1 METNIE
7 IFLSYARE
15 DELLRQRLEK
25 QLSVLVGEGLVSV
38 WHDRNISAGTEWQ
51 IEISG
56 HLNSAQIILLLI
68 SPDFMKSEY
77 GYCVEMKR
85 AMERQ
90 ERGEARVI
98 PIILRPVYWQEAPFS
113 KLQVLP
119 TDAKPVRSRAWR
131 NPDEAFFD
139 VTVGIRKVVEELI
152 AGAPVRLTTPVVA
165 STFKADQAE
174 MPRINAFYG
183 REHEQQSLKQWILDE
198 RCQIIAVVGIGGIGK
213 TALAATVVEQIKD
226 SFEYI
231 FWRSLQN
238 APSLKDIL
246 QDYITFFSNHHY
258 VELPDTVDSQ
268 ITKLIELLQA
278 HRCLMIIDNVEAILQ
293 VGGRFGRYREG
304 YEDYSKLFQRVGEIA
319 HQSCL
324 LLTSREKPKELLF
337 LEGSSSSIRSL
348 HLSGMEYRE
357 SRDLLKDRG
366 LSGSKQAWTRLI
378 ELYRG
383 NLLALK
389 LVVDPIQ
396 SLFKGDIASFL
407 SKGEVV
413 FGELQDLLKQQF
425 HRLSPFERDI
435 VYWLALER
443 EPVSLETLRNDL
455 VLVES
460 KRSLFDVLNT
470 LLRRSMIETS
480 ETADFMLQP
489 VIMEFVTSRLIE
501 QIVEEL
507 NKETFQIFES
517 HALMKAHAKDYVRE
531 SQIRL
536 VLWPIIQ
543 QQLAIH
549 GKARIEQKARNLLP
563 ILRHAPASNA
573 SYTAGNLL
581 NMLVQAQCDVRNI
594 DFSHLAVKQA
604 YLRGATLPGVNFT
617 HADLTTSVFTDTFS
631 NILSV
636 AFSKSGH
643 LLAAGTITGEIRV
656 WKYPNGEPVLTCLGH
671 RDWVRAVAFSP
682 DNKMIA
688 SGSDDQ
694 TLLLWDINTG
704 HILHR
709 LQGHSSWII
718 SATFNST
725 GNLLASGSDDRTIRI
740 WNVQMATCIDTL
752 YLEIEGNAVT
762 FSPTE
767 NILACVGENHT
778 IKLWDLYSG
787 QYIKVFQGHSDFIWS
802 LAFSADGRFLISGSF
817 DRTIKLWDIN
827 TSECLHTF
835 EGHSDWVLSV
845 SVSSDGRLIAS
856 GSKDRTMKL
865 WETSTGNCI
874 HTLQGHNDRLWSVAF
889 HPGGNSV
896 ASGSED
902 QTIRLWDVTSGK
914 CINTLQGY
922 TNKVWAIAFDGDGRL
937 LLSGCEDGAIRL
949 WETETEKCLL
959 TLQGHTA
966 WVMAVAFSSDEKMIA
981 SSSNDMTLRLWDR
994 HTGRCLHILQGHTHK
1009 VQSIAYNP
1017 AGSILASASHDQTL
1031 RLWET
1036 TTGDCLRILKGH
1048 TKVVRAV
1055 SFHPQGEL
1063 LASGGDDQIIRL
1075 WDVSSSSCQRTLA
1088 GHTARIRTIAFS
1100 PDGKMLATGSDD
1112 YTVRVWDYSSGDC
1125 LHILQGHS
1133 GQIRAVAFS
1142 PDGNM
1147 LASGSHDQTVRLW
1160 NSRTGECLHT
1170 LFEKDSWITSV
1181 AFTKN
1186 GKTLAMSDYNG
1197 TISLWDINTGTLLRS
1212 LNNIRPYEQMNI
1224 TNARGLT
1231 KAQRTNLR
1239 ILGAVDLTDNDF
1251 AKDI

>member
-1 METNIE
+1 MGANIE
-7 IFLSYARE
+7 IFISYARE
-15 DELLRQRLEK
+15 DELLLQRLEK
-25 QLSVLVGEGLVSV
+25 QLSALVEEGLVSI

-51 IEISG
+51 KEISR

-68 SPDFMKSEY
+68 SPGFMKSEY

-98 PIILRPVYWQEAPFS
+98 PIILRPVQWQEAPFS

-119 TDAKPVRSRAWR
+119 TGAKPIRSRAWH
-131 NPDEAFFD
+131 NLDEAFCD
-139 VTVGIRKVVEELI
+139 VALGIRKVVEELI
-152 AGAPVRLTTPVVA
+152 ADAPVRLTVPVVA
-165 STFKADQAE
+165 PTFKVDQAE

-183 REHEQQSLKQWILDE
+183 REHEQQNLKQWILDE
-198 RCQIIAVVGIGGIGK
+198 RCQVIAIVGIGGIGK

-238 APSLKDIL
+238 SPPLTDIM
-246 QDYITFFSNHHY
+246 QDCITFFSNHHY
-258 VELPDTVDSQ
+258 VELPDTVDDQ
-268 ITKLIELLQA
+268 ITKLIELLQT
-278 HRCLMIIDNVEAILQ
+278 HRCLMIIDNVEAVLQ
-293 VGGRFGRYREG
+293 GGGHFGRYQEG
-304 YEDYSKLFQRVGEIA
+304 YEDYSKLFQHVGEIA

-337 LEGSSSSIRSL
+337 LESPSSSIRSL
-348 HLSGMEYRE
+348 HLSGMGYHE
-357 SRDLLKDRG
+357 SRGLLRDRG

-378 ELYRG
+378 QLYQG
-383 NLLALK
+383 NPLALK
-389 LVVDPIQ
+389 LIIDPIQ
-396 SLFKGDIASFL
+396 SIFKGDIVNFL
-407 SKGEVV
+407 SKGELV
-413 FGELQDLLKQQF
+413 FGEVQDLLKQQF

-435 VYWLALER
+435 MYWLAIER

-460 KRSLFDVLNT
+460 KRSLFDLLNT

-480 ETADFMLQP
+480 ETADFTLQP
-489 VIMEFVTSRLIE
+489 VVMEFVTSHFIE

-507 NKETFQIFES
+507 NKEAFQIFES
-517 HALMKAHAKDYVRE
+517 HALMKAHAKDYIRE

-536 VLWPIIQ
+536 ILRPIIQ
-543 QQLAIH
+543 QQFAMH
-549 GKARIEQKARNLLP
+549 RKAGIEQKVRNLLP
-563 ILRHAPASNA
+563 ILRHASASNL

-581 NMLVQAQCDVRNI
+581 NILVQAQCDVRNM
-594 DFSHLAVKQA
+594 DFSYLAVQQA
-604 YLRGATLPGVNFT
+604 YLRGATLPEVNFA
-617 HADLTTSVFTDTFS
+617 HADFRASAFTDTFS

-636 AFSKSGH
+636 TFNKSGH

-671 RDWVRAVAFSP
+671 QDWIRAVAFSP
-682 DNKMIA
+682 DNQMLA

-704 HILHR
+704 RILHR

-725 GNLLASGSDDRTIRI
+725 GSLLASGSDDRTIRI
-740 WNVQMATCIDTL
+740 WNIHTATCIDTL
-752 YLEIEGNAVT
+752 HLEIEGNAVA

-767 NILACVGENHT
+767 NVLASVGENHT
-778 IKLWDLYSG
+778 IKLWDIYSG
-787 QYIKVFQGHSDFIWS
+787 QSIKVLQGHSDYIWS
-802 LAFSADGRFLISGSF
+802 LAFSTDGRFLVSGSF

-827 TSECLHTF
+827 TTECLRTF
-835 EGHSDWVLSV
+835 EGHNHWVLSV
-845 SVSSDGRLIAS
+845 SVSPDGRLIAS
-856 GSKDRTMKL
+856 GSRDRTVKL
-865 WETSTGNCI
+865 WDISTGNCI
-874 HTLQGHNDRLWSVAF
+874 HTLRGHDDRLWLVAF
-889 HPGGNSV
+889 HPEGNSV

-902 QTIRLWDVTSGK
+902 QTIRLWEVTTGR

-922 TNKVWAIAFDGDGRL
+922 TNKVWAITFNSDGKH
-937 LLSGCEDGAIRL
+937 LLSGCEDWAIRL
-949 WETETEKCLL
+949 WEAETGKCLL
-959 TLQGHTA
+959 TLQGHTG
-966 WVMAVAFSSDEKMIA
+966 WVMAVAFSPDQQVIA
-981 SSSNDMTLRLWDR
+981 SSSNDMTIRLWDR
-994 HTGRCLHILQGHTHK
+994 STGRCFHILQGHTHK
-1009 VQSIAYNP
+1009 VQSIAYSP
-1017 AGSILASASHDQTL
+1017 VGSIIASASHDQTL

-1036 TTGDCLRILKGH
+1036 STGDCLRILKGH
-1048 TKVVRAV
+1048 TNCIRAV

-1063 LASGGDDQIIRL
+1063 LASCGDDQIIRL
-1075 WDVSSSSCQRTLA
+1075 WDVKSGLCQRTIE

-1100 PDGKMLATGSDD
+1100 PDGSIFATGSDD
-1112 YTVRVWDYSSGDC
+1112 QTVRVWDCSSGDC
-1125 LHILQGHS
+1125 LHVLQRHS
-1133 GQIRAVAFS
+1133 GQIRAIAFS
-1142 PDGNM
+1142 PDGKV

-1170 LFEKDSWITSV
+1170 LHGKDSWITSV
-1181 AFTKN
+1181 AFIKS
-1186 GKTLAMSDYNG
+1186 GKTLGTSDYNG
-1197 TISLWDINTGTLLRS
+1197 TISMWDINTGTCLRS

-1231 KAQRTNLR
+1231 SAQRTNLH

-1251 AKDI
+1251 AEAI